1 MDIHFCHYY
10 EGNGLPPS
18 NRFCRICP
26 QGSLA
31 CNALWDLVIALSVSN
46 GGKPVPLPGTRA
58 FLFPNPKNRDIV
70 HLKINVR
77 WGLPK
82 EDFLHFIAT
91 GHAQMGRKS
100 DRHTPE
106 TSPSMTRQEP
116 YVQAITQLL
125 GGDDIPEI
133 IADRTIQQTNK
144 T

>member
-1 MDIHFCHYY
+1 MDIHFCQYY
-10 EGNGLPPS
+10 KGNGLPPS

-26 QGSLA
+26 FGSLA

-46 GGKPVPLPGTRA
+46 GGKPVPLPNTRA
-58 FLFPNPKNRDIV
+58 VLFPNPNNPDIV

-91 GHAQMGRKS
+91 GHAQMGRKN
-100 DRHTPE
+100 DRDNLK

-116 YVQAITQLL
+116 YVQAIMHLL
-125 GGDDIPEI
+125 GGEDIPEI
-133 IADRTIQQTNK
+133 IAVRNIQQTNK
-144 T
+144 R